1 MKRFTSSFALFLL
14 FGSQLVAQ
22 SGLLQSGPMLGYN
35 EMREVLLWVQ
45 TNAPATVQFA
55 YWPEAEPENRLLTAE
70 KLTLK
75 EEAFTAKLPAGQ
87 VEPGTKYQYELLIN
101 GKAVKLPYP
110 TEFETQML
118 WQWRTGPPAFK
129 VAIGS
134 CAYVNET
141 EYDRPG
147 KPYGSDYQIF
157 RSIHA
162 QRPDAM
168 IWLGDNTYLREA
180 DWFSRT
186 GILHRYTHTRSLPE
200 MQPLL
205 ASTHHYA
212 IWDDHD
218 FGPNNSDRSFIHKDK
233 TLEAF
238 RLFWG
243 NPCFGLPGQGGV
255 TSFFQYNDIEFFLLD
270 NRYFRSPNKRQS
282 GEATMLGKEQLE
294 WLIDALAGSYA
305 PFKMV
310 CIGGQVLNTAPG
322 EENYAD
328 HFKEEQAYLLQR
340 IEEENIKNVIFLTGD
355 RHHTTMSKYVN
366 ARGNTVYD
374 LTVSSLTAGV
384 YAAQENNTL
393 LMEGTYVAKHNFGLL
408 EFSGPRLERRLTIRV
423 LDADGQEQWVR
434 EIASEK

>member
-1 MKRFTSSFALFLL
+1 MIRSTVLFAFVLL
-14 FGSQLVAQ
+14 LGNAVAAQ
-22 SGLLQSGPMLGYN
+22 SALLQSGPMLGYN

-45 TNAPATVQFA
+45 TKAPATVQFA
-55 YWPEAEPENRLLTAE
+55 YWPEAEPGRRMFTAE
-70 KLTLK
+70 KQTEK
-75 EEAFTAKLPAGQ
+75 SDAFTAKLLADQ
-87 VEPGTKYQYELLIN
+87 VEPGTKYRYELLID
-101 GKAVKLPYP
+101 GKPVSLPYP
-110 TEFETQML
+110 AAFETQPL

-134 CAYVNET
+134 CAYINET

-147 KPYGSDYQIF
+147 TPYGSDYQIF
-157 RSIHA
+157 QSIYEQH
-162 QRPDAM
+162 PNAM
-168 IWLGDNTYLREA
+168 IWLGDNVYLREA

-218 FGPNNSDRSFIHKDK
+218 YGPNNSNRSYIHKDQ

-243 NPCFGLPGQGGV
+243 NPSYGLPGMGGI
-255 TSFFQYNDIEFFLLD
+255 TTFFQYNDIEFFLLD
-270 NRYFRSPNKRQS
+270 DRYFRSPNTRLT

-294 WLIDALAGSYA
+294 WLIDALSGSYA
-305 PFKMV
+305 PFKMA

-340 IEEENIKNVIFLTGD
+340 IEEEGIKNVIFLTGD

-366 ARGNTVYD
+366 AKGNAVYD
-374 LTVSSLTAGV
+374 LTVSSLTAGI
-384 YAAQENNTL
+384 YAAKENNTL
-393 LMEGTYVAKHNFGLL
+393 LVEGTYLARHNFGLL
-408 EFSGPRLERRLTIRV
+408 EFSGPRLERKLTIRI

-434 EIASEK
+434 EIVSEE